1 MARTNVYIPDELAA
15 TVRAELPDLNLSQ
28 FVREALIG
36 LLRCEHHELACAACS
51 ARISRREVV
60 DGPLSAFWGE
70 LMDELELLALR
81 GGTAEGAARV
91 LRRVGQAHGA
101 SRADRRPLPRPTRA
115 ERRRAK
121 VREMFPDDQD
131 HHRRATA

>member
-15 TVRAELPDLNLSQ
+15 TVKRELPDLNLSQ
-28 FVREALIG
+28 VVRETLIG
-36 LLRCEHHELACAACS
+36 LLHCEHHELVCASCS
-51 ARISRREVV
+51 ARISRAEVV
-60 DGPLSAFWGE
+60 DGPLSSFWAA

-101 SRADRRPLPRPTRA
+101 TRSRRPLPRPTRA
-115 ERRRAK
+115 ERRSAQ
-121 VREMFPDDQD
+121 VREMFPDDMIP
-131 HHRRATA
+131 RRATA